1 MRKPSEYRIRAL
13 DQWGRLLSLLA
24 SSKEWPGYDSGV
36 TAEEFA
42 ELNQLIQTHVH
53 HNGWFTE
60 NNIRKALFAWGEELR
75 SEKLMEWLSRYAT
88 TEGGTAK
95 KVGIICA
102 GNLPLV
108 GLHDVLCVLLS
119 GHIAYIK
126 LSADDQLLMPA
137 LLKLLVR
144 MDESLAEQ
152 LVYAEGRMNDMQ
164 AVIATGSNNTSRYF
178 EQYFGHLPHIIRKSR
193 TSVAILSGN
202 ESDEE
207 LNALGR
213 DIFDYFGLGCR
224 NVSKVYLPEGYDMNR
239 LFNALYPY
247 HEIVNHHKYANNYDY
262 NKAVWLLNAEKLLD
276 NGFILLKEDKSL
288 ASPTGSLYY
297 EYYSSIA
304 EIRASIASRADEI
317 QCIVSH
323 ADIAFGCS
331 QQPALWDYA
340 DGVDTL
346 AFLDN
351 MEGVIG

>member
-1 MRKPSEYRIRAL
+1 
-13 DQWGRLLSLLA
+13 
-24 SSKEWPGYDSGV
+24 
-36 TAEEFA
+36 
-42 ELNQLIQTHVH
+42 
-53 HNGWFTE
+53 
-60 NNIRKALFAWGEELR
+60 LFAWGEELR